1 MTHLRYLF
9 NSIYKRIENN
19 LQREEA
25 VAGEVVVSLACHP
38 RPGEKLELLLV
49 AGKVELVERFLLGL
63 VGVATKFVFSELIM
77 KK

>member
-1 MTHLRYLF
+1 M
-9 NSIYKRIENN
+9 
-19 LQREEA
+19 
-25 VAGEVVVSLACHP
+25 AGEVVVSLACHP